1 MRNLK
6 RNILLSSLCLLL
18 ASLSFGQNKYVKKN
32 RKVPVTTYGDSMM
45 YARGLYNDSVRIFT
59 GNSDGSV
66 YYYNLDKAKAQLI
79 FKMPDVN
86 EIRDIEKSGSALIA
100 MHSGDNGKLA
110 IIQLDGGVK
119 MLALPEWKG
128 VFLDG
133 LAILGKRAFLMGDP
147 VAGKFSLFH
156 SADGGYSWERC
167 SGEIKAIE
175 GEAGFAASGTN
186 VQILNDSTY
195 VFVSGG
201 MKSRFFKSSDNGRT
215 WTAVDLPYY
224 PGESVGAYSMCFAN
238 DTLGVIV
245 GGDYQDADLGQN
257 SCFYTI
263 DGGLSWYNA
272 KKTPRGYRSCVFYN
286 KKVFYSC
293 GTNGID
299 FSIDDGQTWV
309 PFADGSY
316 FSLGATNNALIATTK
331 NGGFQL
337 FDLID
342 IKE

>member
-1 MRNLK
+1 MPNLK

-18 ASLSFGQNKYVKKN
+18 AFLSYGQKKYTKKN
-32 RKVPVTTYGDSMM
+32 RKVPVTTYGDSLI
-45 YARGLYNDSVRIFT
+45 YARGLYNDSTRIFT

-66 YYYNLDKAKAQLI
+66 YYYNLSKEKSQLI
-79 FKMPDVN
+79 FKMPDID
-86 EIRDIEKSGSALIA
+86 EIRDLEKSGSALIA

-133 LAILGKRAFLMGDP
+133 LDILGKRAFLMGDP
-147 VAGKFSLFH
+147 VNGKFSLFH
-156 SADGGYSWERC
+156 SADGGYNWERC
-167 SGEIKAIE
+167 EGEISAIE

-201 MKSRFFKSSDNGRT
+201 LKSRFFKSTDNGQT
-215 WTAVDLPYY
+215 WSIVDLPYY
-224 PGESVGAYSMCFAN
+224 PGESIGGYSLCFAN
-238 DTLGVIV
+238 DSTGLIV
-245 GGDYQDADLGQN
+245 GGDYKDAELGKN
-257 SCFYTI
+257 SCFYTS
-263 DGGLSWYNA
+263 DGGASWYNSQ
-272 KKTPRGYRSCVFYN
+272 KTVRGYRSCVYYTN
-286 KKVFYSC
+286 QVFYAC
-293 GTNGID
+293 GTNGVD
-299 FSIDDGQTWV
+299 FSVDNGKTWI

-316 FSLGATNNALIATTK
+316 FALGSTNDTLIATTK

-337 FDLID
+337 FDLIE
-342 IKE
+342 INE